1 MMIPLERLAPADYAR
16 PISET
21 AIELLMQSI
30 ERLGLLQP
38 IIVVAAKVNR
48 GVLCDGWRIV
58 AGHHRVEAHRRLGRD
73 GIEATVMASTS
84 HIETE
89 LIEIDE
95 NLCRAELT
103 PAQRA
108 VAINRRKQIWEA
120 LHPETGGTACPT
132 SLPDGR
138 KAGPHP
144 SNNNGTSGSTIHET
158 AGRPK
163 SFAAETA
170 AISGMTKQA
179 INRHLARA
187 DALGDDLVAVAGT
200 SLDKG
205 TELDA
210 LKALPVAERR
220 SLIDRA
226 RRGEPVSAR
235 KQVAHLRLTIDYL
248 DVLDG
253 AVSIA
258 RTIMMRDRDLARA
271 LRDALN
277 IQLLEVA

>member
-1 MMIPLERLAPADYAR
+1 MIIPLERLAPADYAR

-38 IIVVAAKVNR
+38 IIVVAAKINR

-58 AGHHRVEAHRRLGRD
+58 AGHHRVEAYRRLGRD

-120 LHPETGGTACPT
+120 LHPETGGAACATGGTSCPT
-132 SLPDGR
+132 GRTSDGKFAEGQQR
-138 KAGPHP
+138 
-144 SNNNGTSGSTIHET
+144 
-158 AGRPK
+158 
-163 SFAAETA
+163 FAAETA
-170 AISGMTKQA
+170 SVSGESKRG

-187 DALGDDLVAVAGT
+187 DALGDDLAAVAGT

-205 TELDA
+205 AELDA
-210 LKALPVAERR
+210 LKALPVAERKA
-220 SLIDRA
+220 LIARA
-226 RRGEPVSAR
+226 RAGEQVSAR

-253 AVSIA
+253 AISIA

-277 IQLLEVA
+277 NQLQEAA

>member
-1 MMIPLERLAPADYAR
+1 MIIPLERLAPADYAR

-38 IIVVAAKVNR
+38 IIVVAAKINR

-120 LHPETGGTACPT
+120 LHPEQSGTACPT
-132 SLPDGR
+132 LPVTGR
-138 KAGPHP
+138 G
-144 SNNNGTSGSTIHET
+144 NTQ
-158 AGRPK
+158 
-163 SFAAETA
+163 FAAETA
-170 AISGMTKQA
+170 SVSGESKRA

-187 DALGDDLVAVAGT
+187 DALGDDLAAVAGT

-220 SLIDRA
+220 SLITRA
-226 RRGEPVSAR
+226 RAGEQVSAR

>member
-1 MMIPLERLAPADYAR
+1 MIIPLELIVPADYAR
-16 PISET
+16 PISEV
-21 AIELLMQSI
+21 AVESLMQSI

-38 IIVVAAKVNR
+38 IIVVAAKINR
-48 GVLCDGWRIV
+48 GALCDGWRIV
-58 AGHHRVEAHRRLGRD
+58 AGHHRVEAHRRLGRNS
-73 GIEATVMASTS
+73 IEATVMANASPL
-84 HIETE
+84 ETE

-108 VAINRRKQIWEA
+108 AAIKRRKQIWEA
-120 LHPETGGTACPT
+120 LHP
-132 SLPDGR
+132 S
-138 KAGPHP
+138 
-144 SNNNGTSGSTIHET
+144 SNSGTSDSTIHET

-170 AISGMTKQA
+170 AVSGMTKQA
-179 INRHLARA
+179 INRQVARA
-187 DALGDDLVAVAGT
+187 EALGDDLAAVAGT

-205 TELDA
+205 VELDA
-210 LKALPVAERR
+210 LKALPVAERKA
-220 SLIDRA
+220 LIAQA

-235 KQVAHLRLTIDYL
+235 KRVAHLRLTVDYL

-258 RTIMMRDRDLARA
+258 RTIMMRDRNLARA

-277 IQLLEVA
+277 TQLREAA

>member
-1 MMIPLERLAPADYAR
+1 MIIPLERLAPADYAR

-38 IIVVAAKVNR
+38 IIVVAAKINR

-103 PAQRA
+103 PAQRG

-138 KAGPHP
+138 KAGPQHLQQ
-144 SNNNGTSGSTIHET
+144 
-158 AGRPK
+158 
-163 SFAAETA
+163 FAAETA
-170 AISGMTKQA
+170 SVSGESKRG

-187 DALGDDLVAVAGT
+187 DALGDDLAAVAGT

-205 TELDA
+205 AELDA
-210 LKALPVAERR
+210 LKSLPVAERR
-220 SLIDRA
+220 SLIARA
-226 RRGEPVSAR
+226 RAGEQVSAR
-235 KQVAHLRLTIDYL
+235 KQVAHLRLTVDYL

-258 RTIMMRDRDLARA
+258 RAIMMRDRDLARA

>member
-21 AIELLMQSI
+21 AVESLMQSI

-38 IIVVAAKVNR
+38 IIVVVAKINR

-84 HIETE
+84 HIEAE

-108 VAINRRKQIWEA
+108 VAIKRRKQIWEA
-120 LHPETGGTACPT
+120 LHPDQSGASCATLPITGRGNTQ
-132 SLPDGR
+132 
-138 KAGPHP
+138 
-144 SNNNGTSGSTIHET
+144 
-158 AGRPK
+158 
-163 SFAAETA
+163 FAANTA
-170 AISGMTKQA
+170 SVSGESKSQ

-187 DALGDDLVAVAGT
+187 DALGDDLAAVAGT

-205 TELDA
+205 VELDA
-210 LKALPVAERR
+210 LKALPVAERKA
-220 SLIDRA
+220 LIA
-226 RRGEPVSAR
+226 QAHRGEPVSAR
-235 KQVAHLRLTIDYL
+235 KQVAHLSLTIDYL

>member
-1 MMIPLERLAPADYAR
+1 MIIPLELIVPADYAR
-16 PISET
+16 PISEV
-21 AIELLMQSI
+21 AVESLMQSI

-38 IIVVAAKVNR
+38 IIVVAAKINR
-48 GVLCDGWRIV
+48 GALCDGWRIV
-58 AGHHRVEAHRRLGRD
+58 AGHHRVEAHRRLGRNS
-73 GIEATVMASTS
+73 IEATVMANASPL
-84 HIETE
+84 ETE

-108 VAINRRKQIWEA
+108 AAIKRRKQIWEA
-120 LHPETGGTACPT
+120 LHPEQSGASCATLPVTGRGNTQ
-132 SLPDGR
+132 
-138 KAGPHP
+138 
-144 SNNNGTSGSTIHET
+144 
-158 AGRPK
+158 
-163 SFAAETA
+163 FAANTA
-170 AISGMTKQA
+170 SVSGESKSH

-187 DALGDDLVAVAGT
+187 EALGDDLAAVAGT

-205 TELDA
+205 VELDA
-210 LKALPVAERR
+210 LKVLPVAERKA
-220 SLIDRA
+220 LIA
-226 RRGEPVSAR
+226 QAHRGEPVSAR
-235 KQVAHLRLTIDYL
+235 KRVAHLRLTIDYL

-277 IQLLEVA
+277 TQLREAA